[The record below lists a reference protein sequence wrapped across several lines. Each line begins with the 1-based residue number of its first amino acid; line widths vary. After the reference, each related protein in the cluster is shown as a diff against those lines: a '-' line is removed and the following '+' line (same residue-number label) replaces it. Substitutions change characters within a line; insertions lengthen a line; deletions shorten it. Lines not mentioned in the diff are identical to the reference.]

1 MRWFIL
7 FLVVLSFVA
16 SGLILWI
23 MTVIHYPI
31 LYRDE
36 LSRFIL
42 ESGAGL
48 IACMLGSTLLV
59 NDAALELLLASRQG
73 CWKIVIERTLL
84 LWIILSVIA
93 VCFVGWTSALGIQ
106 YSSYDTPWRLFCM
119 WFVPTWLFTMLS
131 LMASLLA
138 KNSSMGGVLSGI
150 LLLLELIMKD
160 FFLNTSSLLLIF
172 VPISM
177 WKPDSHLWWSS
188 RALLFGL
195 GALIV
200 LGIWRWIRR
209 EEHLL
214 DAITS

>member
-1 MRWFIL
+1 
-7 FLVVLSFVA
+7 
-16 SGLILWI
+16 
-23 MTVIHYPI
+23 
-31 LYRDE
+31 
-36 LSRFIL
+36 
-42 ESGAGL
+42 
-48 IACMLGSTLLV
+48 
-59 NDAALELLLASRQG
+59 
-73 CWKIVIERTLL
+73 
-84 LWIILSVIA
+84 
-93 VCFVGWTSALGIQ
+93 
-106 YSSYDTPWRLFCM
+106 M